1 MGDLNEEN
9 ARLEVC
15 LALVNKFQAPAD
27 DMTDLNKLFIKTKE
41 LCVAI
46 IPFLNGKLYSTSLF
60 IHNNKIGTYLHIRM

>member
-1 MGDLNEEN
+1 MGDTSQEN

-15 LALVNKFQAPAD
+15 LALVNKFQTPSD

-46 IPFLNGKLYSTSLF
+46 IPFLNGKLFLL
-60 IHNNKIGTYLHIRM
+60 I

>member
-1 MGDLNEEN
+1 MLLSIVIILQQMGDCSEEN

-15 LALVNKFQAPAD
+15 LALVNKFQAPSD

-46 IPFLNGKLYSTSLF
+46 IPFLNGEFLGY
-60 IHNNKIGTYLHIRM
+60 

>member
-1 MGDLNEEN
+1 MQHIGDSVEEN

-15 LALVNKFQAPAD
+15 LALVNKFQAPSD

-46 IPFLNGKLYSTSLF
+46 LPFLNGKQAQCILF
-60 IHNNKIGTYLHIRM
+60 LLTDQIY

>member
-1 MGDLNEEN
+1 MGDTSQEN

-15 LALVNKFQAPAD
+15 LALVNKFQTPSD

-46 IPFLNGKLYSTSLF
+46 IPFLNGKLFLLIQYELSF
-60 IHNNKIGTYLHIRM
+60 D